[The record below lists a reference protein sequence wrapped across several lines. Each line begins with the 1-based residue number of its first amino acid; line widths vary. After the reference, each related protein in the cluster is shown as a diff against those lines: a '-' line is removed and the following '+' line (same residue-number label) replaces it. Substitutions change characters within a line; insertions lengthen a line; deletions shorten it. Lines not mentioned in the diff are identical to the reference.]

1 MKDNISDK
9 KINNLN
15 QLEQFAM
22 ALASKSL
29 IIPGGDR
36 LEDLSLVKYYRD
48 KNYINRVILVGNAN
62 SIKKISKEI
71 GVAIN
76 PENIINAETHEE
88 MAKKT
93 VEIVNNGG
101 ADIILKGGISTPVLN
116 REIIKIKV
124 HNTISLVTLFQA
136 GCIGDGRLFL
146 LTDPGVT
153 VDCNFERMT
162 DLVNHA
168 SDVASTVLG
177 IEIPKIA
184 LLSAN
189 EKVIPSLPSTV
200 LEDRLTKS
208 NWENKLVYGP
218 LSFDLAVDHES
229 AKIKGI
235 YEKKGELI
243 ADVAGKADV
252 LVCPGLDSANI
263 LYKVIMSMTAHNLA
277 ETASIT
283 MGVKVPYIILSRAEP
298 EISKINSVAL
308 CCIMADRKGAK

>member
-1 MKDNISDK
+1 MDK
-9 KINNLN
+9 KPITHLN
-15 QLEQFAM
+15 QLEKIAM
-22 ALASKSL
+22 ELSPKSL

-36 LEDLSLVKYYRD
+36 YEDLSVVKYFQD
-48 KNYINRVILVGNAN
+48 KNYINRVILVGNKDNMLKAAD
-62 SIKKISKEI
+62 KIGLALNDKDLI
-71 GVAIN
+71 D
-76 PENIINAETHEE
+76 AETQVE
-88 MAKKT
+88 MALKT
-93 VEIVNNGG
+93 VEIVNKGE

-116 REIIKIKV
+116 REIIKIKTSD
-124 HNTISLVTLFQA
+124 TISLVTLFQA

-153 VDCNFERMT
+153 VDCNFDRMT
-162 DLVNHA
+162 ALINNA
-168 SDVASTVLG
+168 ADVASIVLG
-177 IEIPKIA
+177 IDLPKVA

-189 EKVIPSLPSTV
+189 EKVIPALPSTV
-200 LEDRLTKS
+200 LEDQLTKS
-208 NWENKLVYGP
+208 TWNNKLVYGP
-218 LSFDLAVDHES
+218 LSFDLAVDKES
-229 AKIKGI
+229 ARIKGI

-283 MGVKVPYIILSRAEP
+283 MGVKVPYIILSRSEP

-308 CCIMADRKGAK
+308 CCIMADRKGK

>member
-1 MKDNISDK
+1 MKDIITDN

-15 QLEQFAM
+15 QLEQIAIT
-22 ALASKSL
+22 LASKSL

-36 LEDLSLVKYYRD
+36 LEDLLLVKYYED
-48 KNYINRVILVGNAN
+48 KDYINRVILVGNAN
-62 SIKKISKEI
+62 SIKKISEEI
-71 GVAIN
+71 GVVIS

-93 VEIVNNGG
+93 VEIVNNGE

-136 GCIGDGRLFL
+136 ECIGNGRLFL

-168 SDVASTVLG
+168 ADVASTVLG
-177 IEIPKIA
+177 IEMPKVA

-208 NWENKLVYGP
+208 NWDNKLVYGP

-229 AKIKGI
+229 ARIKGI
-235 YEKKGELI
+235 YGKKGELI

-308 CCIMADRKGAK
+308 CCIMADRKG

>member
-1 MKDNISDK
+1 MTLSP
-9 KINNLN
+9 
-15 QLEQFAM
+15 
-22 ALASKSL
+22 KSL

-36 LEDLSLVKYYRD
+36 LEDLAVVKYYND
-48 KNYINRVILVGNAN
+48 KDYINRVILVGNKAN
-62 SIKKISKEI
+62 MLKSEKEL
-71 GVAIN
+71 GLELASEDMVDAG
-76 PENIINAETHEE
+76 THED

-93 VEIVNNGG
+93 VDIVNSGE

-116 REIIKIKV
+116 RQIIKIKT
-124 HNTISLVTLFQA
+124 HDTISLVTLFQA

-162 DLVNHA
+162 DLINHA
-168 SDVASTVLG
+168 SEVANIVLG
-177 IEIPKIA
+177 IEIPRVA

-189 EKVIPSLPSTV
+189 EKVIPALPSTV
-200 LEDRLTKS
+200 LEDQLTKS
-208 NWENKLVYGP
+208 SWENKLVYGP
-218 LSFDLAVDHES
+218 LSFDLAVDQES
-229 AKIKGI
+229 AWTKGI

-263 LYKVIMSMTAHNLA
+263 LYKVIMSMTSHNLA

-283 MGVKVPYIILSRAEP
+283 MGVKVPYIILSRSEP

-308 CCIMADRKGAK
+308 CCIMADRKKESK